1 MKVRN
6 IWMTGFL
13 CAALNASA
21 QVGSSPS
28 FASPFDFP
36 LLLAGNFGE
45 LRANHFHGGL
55 DIKTQGVEGKPIYAI
70 EEGYVSRVSIAPNG
84 YGNALYVTHPNGY
97 TSVYGHLSGFAP
109 VIARY
114 VMDQHYE
121 QERFDLELTFE
132 SSQFPVKRGEL
143 IAYSGNTGSSMGPHL
158 HMEIRQ
164 TDTNEPTN
172 PLPYYLQKIKDTMPP
187 RATALICYPQEGRGV
202 VNGSTQPQK
211 AAISKVAGGRT
222 QLSKSLTAWG
232 EVTLGLK
239 ANDYMDGTNNSYG
252 VYSVT
257 LLVDGVEVFQSTVDR
272 FFFDENRMINGWTD
286 YEEQKRG
293 GGWFMKSSTMEGNR
307 LRMLKADAHRGVIT
321 ISEERPYHCQ
331 YLLKDAHGN
340 SSKYEFTITGK
351 RQQIPAEQT
360 NYTQL
365 LRWNETQTIREPG
378 MELVIPKGMLYE
390 SVKTQ
395 RRVYADSSDI
405 AWTYRVHN
413 KLVPLHTY
421 CPLSIGLRRMPVADS
436 TKYYIAQVVG
446 AQRYYVGG
454 TYEHG
459 WLTGSVRELGT
470 YTVAIDTIPP
480 KAEPVGRNLWER
492 NKEIV
497 YRLSDG
503 ETGIQSFRGTIDGHY
518 AFFTYNSMRRRLA
531 CRMEEARIEKGK
543 RHQLVLEVTDHCGN
557 VTTVKDSFYY

>member
-1 MKVRN
+1 
-6 IWMTGFL
+6 MTGFL

-21 QVGSSPS
+21 QVSSSPS

-132 SSQFPVKRGEL
+132 PSQFPVKRGEL

-222 QLSKSLTAWG
+222 QLSKS
-232 EVTLGLK
+232 
-239 ANDYMDGTNNSYG
+239 
-252 VYSVT
+252 
-257 LLVDGVEVFQSTVDR
+257 
-272 FFFDENRMINGWTD
+272 
-286 YEEQKRG
+286 
-293 GGWFMKSSTMEGNR
+293 
-307 LRMLKADAHRGVIT
+307 
-321 ISEERPYHCQ
+321 
-331 YLLKDAHGN
+331 
-340 SSKYEFTITGK
+340 
-351 RQQIPAEQT
+351 
-360 NYTQL
+360 
-365 LRWNETQTIREPG
+365 
-378 MELVIPKGMLYE
+378 
-390 SVKTQ
+390 
-395 RRVYADSSDI
+395 
-405 AWTYRVHN
+405 
-413 KLVPLHTY
+413 
-421 CPLSIGLRRMPVADS
+421 
-436 TKYYIAQVVG
+436 
-446 AQRYYVGG
+446 
-454 TYEHG
+454 
-459 WLTGSVRELGT
+459 
-470 YTVAIDTIPP
+470 
-480 KAEPVGRNLWER
+480 
-492 NKEIV
+492 
-497 YRLSDG
+497 
-503 ETGIQSFRGTIDGHY
+503 
-518 AFFTYNSMRRRLA
+518 
-531 CRMEEARIEKGK
+531 
-543 RHQLVLEVTDHCGN
+543 
-557 VTTVKDSFYY
+557 